1 MKFRLE
7 LVYPFFIKCCQY
19 TDDLFWQFIF
29 EDLAYGKSPYG
40 TYITKNFLCCNY
52 KNKEFS
58 YKINSKKDP
67 QIIYEDIYNLLK
79 NKFGLLSEKDRKN
92 KRDLFNNTN
101 QDASKKITI
110 NWKNI
115 KKKNIKNIIIEN
127 YVIEKKKQHNL
138 SYYKSIY
145 LLSII
150 IIGLI
155 FKNITTNNIE
165 FNNGEITNINNIY
178 ISDKK
183 INIQNMSYN
192 TTKLKPQIIIEKK
205 KNMYNIWN
213 KFINT
218 L

>member
-19 TDDLFWQFIF
+19 TDDIFWQFIF

-79 NKFGLLSEKDRKN
+79 NKFGLLSEKDKKS

-178 ISDKK
+178 VSNKK